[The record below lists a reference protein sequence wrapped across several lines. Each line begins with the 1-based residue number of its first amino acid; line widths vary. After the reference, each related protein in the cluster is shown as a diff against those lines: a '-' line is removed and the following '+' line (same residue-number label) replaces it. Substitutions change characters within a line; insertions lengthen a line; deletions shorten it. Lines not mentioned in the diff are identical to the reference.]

1 MGAFKLLGLELSKL
15 TEKKGVLFS
24 VLGVLLVPII
34 YVAILLSATW
44 GPYDNL
50 DNLPVAFVNKD
61 AGASS
66 GGSPINV
73 GEDLVNE
80 LKQNPSLGWH
90 FVTQEEADKGLKN
103 QKYYM
108 VVEIPEDFS
117 QKVSTVLDANPEVP
131 ELRYIQNEGL
141 NFMASQ
147 VTKSATEKLRE
158 QLGNKITATYTQT
171 LFSRLGDISNG
182 FASGADG
189 SQKLYDGTTT
199 LSDGTNQLLQSLT
212 DKSGDIRKLADGATT
227 AESGAGQ
234 LLSSIQGGNGGIQK
248 LAAGSKE
255 VVNGIGTL
263 KAGSVKVLNG
273 LKSAKTGSSSLVAG
287 LESAKTGSSSLVAGL
302 ESAKTGSSSIVA
314 GIDQLAPG
322 SKQIAAGMTTVTET
336 TKSLSTGA
344 AQVTA
349 GLNQYLAHPA
359 LANDP
364 QFAALVKASTQISQG
379 LAQFDQ
385 QVQPLKAGADKL
397 AAGVTQLGTGSKQ
410 LDAGVTQ
417 LGTGSKQLAAGVT
430 QLDAGSKQ
438 LDAGLAQL
446 VTGQTAATAG
456 IDTLKAGATQV
467 ANGNASISGSWTKI
481 GTAVSSLKSGLSE
494 ISAGNQ
500 TVATG
505 WDTMTLGV
513 TSLNEGAI
521 QLKSGSQEL
530 STGLAGGASEVGGI
544 QVSDANIAM
553 FANPVTLNGEKVN
566 DYKFYRDSTAPYI
579 MSLALFVGILL
590 LSFVM
595 EFKRPVTTPG
605 SAISW
610 YVSKLMQLSL
620 FAVAQA
626 LIVSIFTLVFIKLQV
641 DSIPLFILFTIFV
654 SLTFMSI
661 VFFLVT
667 LGGNIGRFVVLV
679 FIVLQLS
686 TTGSNL
692 PIPMLPENLQA
703 LSKYLPL
710 TYSNAGFKSIISL
723 GDTGFMIMNM
733 WFLLACLIACL
744 VLTFVVFVFSF
755 KRGSSRNDDRLT
767 GATV

>member
-1 MGAFKLLGLELSKL
+1 MGAFKMLGLELARL

-24 VLGVLLVPII
+24 VLGVLLVPIV

-44 GPYDNL
+44 SPYDNL

-61 AGASS
+61 LGANS
-66 GGSPINV
+66 GGSAINI
-73 GEDLVNE
+73 GQDLVEE
-80 LKQNPSLGWH
+80 LQQNPALGWE
-90 FVTQEEADKGLKN
+90 FVSQEEANKGLKS

-117 QKVSTVLDANPEVP
+117 QKASSVLDANPVVP

-189 SQKLYDGTTT
+189 SNKLFEGTTT
-199 LSDGTNQLLQSLT
+199 LSDGTSQLLQSLN
-212 DKSGDIRKLADGATT
+212 DKSGDIQKLATGAAT

-234 LLSSIQGGNGGIQK
+234 LLSSVKNGEGDIKK

-255 VVNGIGTL
+255 VVQGINSL
-263 KAGSVKVLNG
+263 KAGSEQVLNG
-273 LKSAKTGSSSLVAG
+273 LKSAKAGSTSLTTG
-287 LESAKTGSSSLVAGL
+287 LEKQLQPGSQ
-302 ESAKTGSSSIVA
+302 
-314 GIDQLAPG
+314 QLASG
-322 SKQIAAGMTTVTET
+322 LGKVTEA
-336 TKSLSTGA
+336 TKTLTG
-344 AQVTA
+344 
-349 GLNQYLAHPA
+349 G
-359 LANDP
+359 
-364 QFAALVKASTQISQG
+364 SQG
-379 LAQFDQ
+379 LTEGLKAYLGKHPELAQDIEFMTLVGTSDAVSKGLTQFSQ
-385 QVQPLKAGADKL
+385 QVQPLKTGADALVAGAS
-397 AAGVTQLGTGSKQ
+397 QLT
-410 LDAGVTQ
+410 
-417 LGTGSKQLAAGVT
+417 
-430 QLDAGSKQ
+430 AGSKQ
-438 LDAGLAQL
+438 LDAGLNQL
-446 VTGQTAATAG
+446 VSGQTAATAG
-456 IDTLKAGATQV
+456 IDRLKSGATQV
-467 ANGNASISGSWTKI
+467 ANGNATVSASWTKV
-481 GTAVSSLKSGLSE
+481 GNAVSGLKDGLTQ
-494 ISAGNQ
+494 ISSGNQ
-500 TVATG
+500 TVAVG
-505 WDTMTLGV
+505 WETMTLGV
-513 TSLNEGAI
+513 TSLNDGAT

-530 STGLAGGASEVGGI
+530 STGLAGGASEVSGI

-553 FANPVTLNGEKVN
+553 FANPVTLTGEKVN
-566 DYKFYRDSTAPYI
+566 NYKFYRDSTAPYI

-590 LSFVM
+590 LSFVV

-605 SAISW
+605 SVISW
-610 YVSKLMQLSL
+610 YASKLMQLSL
-620 FAVAQA
+620 FAIAQA
-626 LIVSIFTLVFIKLQV
+626 LIVSLFTLVFIKLQV

-667 LGGNIGRFVVLV
+667 LGGNIGRFVALA

-733 WFLLACLIACL
+733 WFLLICLIVSL
-744 VLTFVVFVFSF
+744 ILTFVVFAFNF
-755 KRGSSRNDDRLT
+755 KRVSTSNHDNDGLT
-767 GATV
+767 GANV